1 MLTASAIDDKLII
14 AANAAYECRHLSEG
28 SGQKYS
34 AQKGLPETEQH
45 LPYLAEY
52 SGDRWE

>member
-1 MLTASAIDDKLII
+1 MLNTDAIDDKLII
-14 AANAAYECRHLSEG
+14 AANEAYECRHLSEG

-34 AQKGLPETEQH
+34 AQKGLPETEQR

-52 SGDRWE
+52 RGDPWE